1 MLKAEKWDEIQ
12 ALSVTV
18 TPVRVTVTLHSGY
31 SDLSGLGV
39 DSIDQSKF
47 PLRFQL
53 SFASTTGMSHSTSKT
68 QVKTQVKSQLKFQL
82 VI

>member
-1 MLKAEKWDEIQ
+1 MMTAQVIQ
-12 ALSVTV
+12 APLLTV

-39 DSIDQSKF
+39 DSIDQLKF
-47 PLRFQL
+47 QLKFLL

-68 QVKTQVKSQLKFQL
+68 QVKSQLKSQLN
-82 VI
+82 